1 MSKTVK
7 AFGHPIHQM
16 LIVFPLGLLATSVIF
31 DILYFSQNDLDF
43 ATASYYTMAAGIVGA
58 LLAAVFGLVD
68 WLNIPSS
75 TRAKSV
81 GLWHGGGNIVITVL
95 FLVSWYLRRPTH
107 VPDSIAF
114 SLSVVGVLLALVTGW
129 LGGELVNRLGIGV
142 DEGANP
148 NAPSSLQTQRLPAE
162 EWKHSH

>member
-68 WLNIPSS
+68 WLNIP
-75 TRAKSV
+75 
-81 GLWHGGGNIVITVL
+81 
-95 FLVSWYLRRPTH
+95 
-107 VPDSIAF
+107 
-114 SLSVVGVLLALVTGW
+114 
-129 LGGELVNRLGIGV
+129 
-142 DEGANP
+142 
-148 NAPSSLQTQRLPAE
+148 
-162 EWKHSH
+162 